1 MATYKVIQ
9 DIEAEDK
16 LLGPLTLRQFIY
28 AGGCVIFLYLSFLAV
43 TKGAPFMIII
53 FLPLAAIGGFFAWPW
68 SRDQPTEVWALARI
82 RFMVKPKIRIWNQSG
97 VKELVT
103 ITAPKKIVQIYSNG
117 LSQNEVQNR
126 LKALADTIDSRG
138 WAVKNVNVNMYGQQ
152 GMQTVP
158 DSDRLIDMAALP
170 QQVPDFEVQASED
183 ILEDSSPVARQFD
196 SMIAASTKAHR
207 EEILEHLQGS
217 DQPEPAK
224 TGQSA
229 GNQAPEQPGNNYWFL
244 NQNTPGTAVPTNAVT
259 FNTQVVTPG
268 TPIDKLPVAPGDPT
282 EDEEAIVKRL
292 REEEAR
298 GQSVV
303 QNAHWHTI
311 QPLSAQQQ
319 SAVPQ
324 AAQPAYPQNYAMPAG
339 QPGMTPQ
346 QAQQYYA
353 NAAQNYAQPAPYGQQ
368 GVPQM
373 APNQQMNGQQPTIA
387 QNSTPAPVTQ
397 APDPAILQLASN
409 DDLDVATLARQA
421 NKHKEELRDEV
432 VISLH

>member
-28 AGGCVIFLYLSFLAV
+28 AGACVIFLYLSFLAV
-43 TKGAPFMIII
+43 TKGAPFMIVI

-82 RFMVKPKIRIWNQSG
+82 RFMVKPKVRIWNQSG

-103 ITAPKKIVQIYSNG
+103 ITAPKKIVQVYSNG
-117 LSQNEVQNR
+117 LSQNEVQSR

-152 GMQTVP
+152 QMQAVP

-170 QQVPDFEVQASED
+170 QQVPDFELQASDD
-183 ILEDSSPVARQFD
+183 IMEESSPVARQFD

-207 EEILEHLQGS
+207 EEILEHLQGV
-217 DQPEPAK
+217 DKPEPAK
-224 TGQSA
+224 ATQGTAGQTE
-229 GNQAPEQPGNNYWFL
+229 EQRANNYWFL

-268 TPIDKLPVAPGDPT
+268 TPVEKLPVAPGDPT

-292 REEEAR
+292 REEEER

-339 QPGMTPQ
+339 QPGMPAQ
-346 QAQQYYA
+346 QTQQQYYA
-353 NAAQNYAQPAPYGQQ
+353 PPQGFAAPNPYGQS
-368 GVPQM
+368 QM
-373 APNQQMNGQQPTIA
+373 APSQPMNGPQPTIA
-387 QNSTPAPVTQ
+387 QNSQPAPVTQ

-421 NKHKEELRDEV
+421 NKHKDELRDEV

>member
-28 AGGCVIFLYLSFLAV
+28 AGACAICLYLSFLSV
-43 TKGAPFMIII
+43 TKGAPFMLVVFI
-53 FLPLAAIGGFFAWPW
+53 PMAVVAGFFAWPW

-82 RFMVKPKIRIWNQSG
+82 RFMVKPKVRIWNQSG

-103 ITAPKKIVQIYSNG
+103 ITAPKKVVQVYSNG
-117 LSQNEVQNR
+117 LSQTEVQSR

-138 WAVKNVNVNMYGQQ
+138 WAVKNVNVSMYGQQ
-152 GMQTVP
+152 PVQSVP
-158 DSDRLIDMAALP
+158 DSDRLIDMTALP
-170 QQVPDFEVQASED
+170 QQVPDFEVHDSED
-183 ILEDSSPVARQFD
+183 ILEDTSPVARQFD

-207 EEILEHLQGS
+207 EEILEHLQHS
-217 DQPEPAK
+217 DEPQQPKPASS
-224 TGQSA
+224 GGAVASDASA
-229 GNQAPEQPGNNYWFL
+229 MAANYWFL
-244 NQNTPGTAVPTNAVT
+244 NQNAPGTAVPTNAVT

-268 TPIDKLPVAPGDPT
+268 ATKDELPVAPGDPT
-282 EDEEAIVKRL
+282 EDEEAIVRRL

-298 GQSVV
+298 GQSVS

-319 SAVPQ
+319 PGTYQ
-324 AAQPAYPQNYAMPAG
+324 QP
-339 QPGMTPQ
+339 
-346 QAQQYYA
+346 QQYYA
-353 NAAQNYAQPAPYGQQ
+353 QNPYATTAGPQQMPQQFAGQSAAPMPQPNIVQNSPQPA
-368 GVPQM
+368 
-373 APNQQMNGQQPTIA
+373 
-387 QNSTPAPVTQ
+387 VTQ
-397 APDPAILQLASN
+397 TPDPAILQLASN

-421 NKHKEELRDEV
+421 NKHKDELRDEV

>member
-28 AGGCVIFLYLSFLAV
+28 AGACVIFLYLSFLAV

-82 RFMVKPKIRIWNQSG
+82 RFMVKPKVRIWNQSG

-103 ITAPKKIVQIYSNG
+103 ITAPKKIVQVYSNG

-152 GMQTVP
+152 QMQAVP

-207 EEILEHLQGS
+207 EEILEHLQS
-217 DQPEPAK
+217 ADQPTPAK
-224 TGQSA
+224 AGQGA
-229 GNQAPEQPGNNYWFL
+229 GSQAQEQPGNNYWFL

-282 EDEEAIVKRL
+282 EDEEAIVRRL
-292 REEEAR
+292 REEEER

-324 AAQPAYPQNYAMPAG
+324 AAQPAYPQNYVMPTG

-353 NAAQNYAQPAPYGQQ
+353 AAPQNYAQTAAYGQQ
-368 GVPQM
+368 GMPPM
-373 APNQQMNGQQPTIA
+373 APNQQMSGPQPTIA
-387 QNSTPAPVTQ
+387 QNSAPAPVTQ
-397 APDPAILQLASN
+397 TPDPAILQLASN

-421 NKHKEELRDEV
+421 NKHKDELRDEV

>member
-28 AGGCVIFLYLSFLAV
+28 AGACVIFLYLSFLAV
-43 TKGAPFMIII
+43 TKGAPFMIVV

-82 RFMVKPKIRIWNQSG
+82 RFMVKPKVRIWNQSG

-152 GMQTVP
+152 QMQTVP

-217 DQPEPAK
+217 DQSEPIRA
-224 TGQSA
+224 GQNTSS
-229 GNQAPEQPGNNYWFL
+229 QAQEQPANNYWFL
-244 NQNTPGTAVPTNAVT
+244 NQSTPGTAVPTNAVT

-292 REEEAR
+292 REEEER

-319 SAVPQ
+319 SAVPP
-324 AAQPAYPQNYAMPAG
+324 AAQPAYPQNYTMPA
-339 QPGMTPQ
+339 QPGMSPQ
-346 QAQQYYA
+346 QAQQGYA
-353 NAAQNYAQPAPYGQQ
+353 APAPYGQ
-368 GVPQM
+368 PPI
-373 APNQQMNGQQPTIA
+373 APNQQMSGPTPTIA
-387 QNSTPAPVTQ
+387 QNSATAPVTQ
-397 APDPAILQLASN
+397 PPDPAILQLASN

-421 NKHKEELRDEV
+421 NKHKDELRDEV